1 MSSPLGIDLDLVREI
16 RYNLFERAAAGP
28 NDDVVERRLAKVV
41 VDGKYDVREVLFFK
55 VAETKVKLP
64 PDFRFVYYDEK
75 CVEIWLDLSASN
87 IKKWLVDVHNKKWA
101 ATKKA
106 ILDALLLQAA
116 EQGILH
122 GCWMPPVVANSK
134 SAKDGLL
141 KQALAKDR
149 AAQPQGQQQQQ
160 GPAEFAGQDSS
171 WRSAVEHT
179 QDAEEGGQ
187 RQQYSL
193 LAELQQHA
201 LPPFGAPGWRLL
213 PQGAAAERSTG
224 PYGQQQQHAAA
235 AAGQQQQRNNQDA
248 YGMEQELQ
256 QQQQRSSVHSLVGA
270 AVGSRS
276 SIGAA
281 AAGQRGVLLEP
292 AGFAPQQQH
301 SPAVDNRQ
309 QAVSGSLLLADS
321 LAADVAKQQQQ
332 HRHPLLPQGVQVEQP
347 FMQGAQAARI
357 TGPYGAQQQHRAAA
371 AAGQQQQRGNQD
383 AYGIGQE
390 LQQQLLQRSSLHSLV
405 GVTGGS
411 SSSTGAA
418 AAAAAGQLGVLLEP
432 AVFASQQQHSPA
444 LDDRQQAAHGSLL
457 LADSLA
463 ADVAKQQQQHRH
475 PLLPQGVQVEQ
486 PFMQGA
492 QAARITGPY
501 GAQQQHRAAAAAG
514 QQQQRGNQDAYGIG
528 QELQQQLLQ
537 RSSLHSLV
545 GVTGGSSSST
555 GAAAAAAAGQLGV
568 LLEPAVF
575 ASQQQHSPALDDRQ
589 QAAHGSLLLAD
600 SLAADVAKQQQQH
613 RHPLLPQGVQ
623 VEQPFMQ
630 GAPAARVTGPYG
642 AQQQHD
648 EAAVLGLRQQ
658 GSIQDAYGMEQE
670 LQQQLLQRSS
680 LQSLVSAARGSS
692 SSTGA
697 AAAAAGHLGVHLET
711 AGRAAQQHS
720 PGGGDRQQP
729 MSGSLLTA
737 GSCAALAALQQ
748 HPSAQQL
755 HDSQQAV
762 VGSLQLS
769 DSHAGLAEQ
778 QQQQQ
783 QSLPPLGEPT
793 YPAGLPTQKESWIT
807 LGKVGLWWQRCHV
820 IARGMPCNCGFFAST
835 PQKQQCTTACG
846 EASRC
851 AICAWALFD

>member
-457 LADSLA
+457 VADSLA
-463 ADVAKQQQQHRH
+463 AVVGKQQQQ
-475 PLLPQGVQVEQ
+475 Q
-486 PFMQGA
+486 
-492 QAARITGPY
+492 
-501 GAQQQHRAAAAAG
+501 
-514 QQQQRGNQDAYGIG
+514 
-528 QELQQQLLQ
+528 
-537 RSSLHSLV
+537 
-545 GVTGGSSSST
+545 
-555 GAAAAAAAGQLGV
+555 
-568 LLEPAVF
+568 
-575 ASQQQHSPALDDRQ
+575 
-589 QAAHGSLLLAD
+589 
-600 SLAADVAKQQQQH
+600 
-613 RHPLLPQGVQ
+613 HPLLPQGVQ